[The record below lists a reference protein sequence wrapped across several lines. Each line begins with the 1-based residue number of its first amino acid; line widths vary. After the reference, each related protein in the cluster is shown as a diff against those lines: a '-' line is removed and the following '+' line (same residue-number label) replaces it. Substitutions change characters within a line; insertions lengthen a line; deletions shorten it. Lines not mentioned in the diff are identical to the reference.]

1 MDERTILVVDDDT
14 EMRALLTEVLRQ
26 EGYLVEEAANGA
38 EALSRLRAKSFAA
51 IVMDKNLPG
60 LGGLYLL
67 SGLRVICRD
76 TPVILITTLADS
88 APYLEGLKKGALEY
102 VFKPFRIEEL
112 LRVLRRALLSG
123 DRSSSSSL
131 VSGGAG

>member
-1 MDERTILVVDDDT
+1 MDERRILVVDDDA
-14 EMRALLTEVLRQ
+14 EMRALLVEVLRQ
-26 EGYLVEEAANGA
+26 EGYQVEEAANGD
-38 EALSRLRAKSFAA
+38 EALSRLRTKSFAA
-51 IVMDKNLPG
+51 IIMDKNLPG

-76 TPVILITTLADS
+76 SPVILITTLADS
-88 APYLEGLKKGALEY
+88 APYLEGLKKGAFEY

-131 VSGGAG
+131 VPGGAG